1 MAQALIHIGH
11 ILGVAL
17 AVGSLFLIHY
27 AVLPAG
33 AESLEDRRIPFL
45 MALRRRTH
53 VITLTAVVLIFLT
66 GLLKM
71 TPVSMGFG
79 GVSPLGAGGKYTAVL
94 HLAGRSFLGAGA
106 ITLPDTDHWQDL
118 EVRGASV
125 LGRLTRPTRPTQV
138 RLRREDFKWVN
149 VGDDGSFVIRGVPV
163 GTHRLERKPDPI
175 DAVVR
180 VAAGQTTVA
189 LREQR

>member
-94 HLAGRSFLGAGA
+94 HAKIILGLAALIIA
-106 ITLPDTDHWQDL
+106 TL
-118 EVRGASV
+118 AA
-125 LGRLTRPTRPTQV
+125 RPT
-138 RLRREDFKWVN
+138 
-149 VGDDGSFVIRGVPV
+149 DDPDLAAKRTRMTKISLHMALLVIVLAVMHSTRALGV
-163 GTHRLERKPDPI
+163 
-175 DAVVR
+175 
-180 VAAGQTTVA
+180 
-189 LREQR
+189 